1 MEEDKLCVT
10 WHAARIEKWLNENIS
25 QGIYIDSYDVTIYP
39 AETSRNTITKMAKS
53 ANDLAQDEN
62 YSAIFLDLA
71 GGKTEYIV
79 TIACV
84 IGKSRMKGERI
95 VTTLLP
101 YGPEKPRAG
110 MIKATTTNEV
120 EIMWDPPK
128 GEFTKYVLVIDPNV
142 TSVTCKKKRVS
153 TFSIAKQNT
162 GCGMGNG
169 ASAIVGGGGVCCS
182 TDCSLHKFDRS
193 ETVEEY
199 VLSADCWERELSSKL
214 INFTLLGLNPGE
226 AYILKLL
233 TQTGDR
239 ETRKPIFEFVR
250 PKPEPVIMLSVD
262 DIQVD
267 RAKIKWLAPEG
278 HPHLR
283 AFNIACASRD
293 NKFRR
298 DLAVKVDSSSND
310 VSDGG
315 AGFNSYIFENLPS
328 ETEFT
333 VSIASV
339 CVLDNHKSM
348 SRREKITFVTL
359 PRPPKSLEL
368 EGRFCNSLTVSW
380 EPPLMLSTNFHK

>member
-1 MEEDKLCVT
+1 
-10 WHAARIEKWLNENIS
+10 
-25 QGIYIDSYDVTIYP
+25 
-39 AETSRNTITKMAKS
+39 MAKS
-53 ANDLAQDEN
+53 ADDLAQDEN

-142 TSVTCKKKRVS
+142 TSVTYKKKRVS

-162 GCGMGNG
+162 GCGGMGT
-169 ASAIVGGGGVCCS
+169 GGGGGGSSCG
-182 TDCSLHKFDRS
+182 TDCSVHKFDRS

-214 INFTLLGLNPGE
+214 TNFTLLGLNPGE

-233 TQTGDR
+233 TKTGDR
-239 ETRKPIFEFVR
+239 ETRKPIFEIVLT
-250 PKPEPVIMLSVD
+250 KPEPVNMLSVA
-262 DIQVD
+262 DIQV
-267 RAKIKWLAPEG
+267 RVTTKQF
-278 HPHLR
+278 H
-283 AFNIACASRD
+283 
-293 NKFRR
+293 FRC
-298 DLAVKVDSSSND
+298 
-310 VSDGG
+310 
-315 AGFNSYIFENLPS
+315 E
-328 ETEFT
+328 
-333 VSIASV
+333 
-339 CVLDNHKSM
+339 
-348 SRREKITFVTL
+348 ITAIVT
-359 PRPPKSLEL
+359 
-368 EGRFCNSLTVSW
+368 F
-380 EPPLMLSTNFHK
+380 

>member
-1 MEEDKLCVT
+1 
-10 WHAARIEKWLNENIS
+10 
-25 QGIYIDSYDVTIYP
+25 
-39 AETSRNTITKMAKS
+39 
-53 ANDLAQDEN
+53 
-62 YSAIFLDLA
+62 
-71 GGKTEYIV
+71 V

-153 TFSIAKQNT
+153 TFSIARQNT
-162 GCGMGNG
+162 GGCGM
-169 ASAIVGGGGVCCS
+169 VGTGGCGSVTTGCQTGPDGVVQ
-182 TDCSLHKFDRS
+182 KFDRS
-193 ETVEEY
+193 DTVEEY
-199 VLSADCWERELSSKL
+199 ELSADCWQRELSSKL
-214 INFTLLGLNPGE
+214 TNFTLLGLNPGE

-233 TQTGDR
+233 TKTGDR
-239 ETRKPIFEFVR
+239 ETRKPIFEIVLT
-250 PKPEPVIMLSVD
+250 KPEPINMLCVED
-262 DIQVD
+262 VQVD
-267 RAKIKWLAPEG
+267 RANIRWLVPEG

-298 DLAVKVDSSSND
+298 DLAVKVATEKGMSALGS
-310 VSDGG
+310 GL
-315 AGFNSYIFENLPS
+315 NSYMFENLPS
-328 ETEFT
+328 ETEIT

-348 SRREKITFVTL
+348 SRREKITFVTR
-359 PRPPKSLEL
+359 PRPPEHLEL

-380 EPPLMLSTNFHK
+380 VPPLMLSTNFHKYKLSIHAPAIGYKNSSELAGDRDAFNFSKLPEIIGSGKHENIETVLDLVFC